1 MEGLGINWKILI
13 GQAINFAILLFVLK
27 RFVYKP
33 FLNLLEKRKTG
44 IEEGIKKTEEAEKSL
59 QNIRGMSDKIKENSE
74 KEAGE
79 ILKKAELRAQDRA
92 KELADLAEK
101 ERQRMLENAKIA
113 IEKEVAEEKKTRDKE
128 AMEKTLLLAEK
139 FLNEKLT
146 EEKDKKLIEELSA
159 DL

>member
-13 GQAINFAILLFVLK
+13 GQAINFAVLLFILK
-27 RFVYKP
+27 RFAYKP

-79 ILKKAELRAQDRA
+79 ILRKAELRAQDRA
-92 KELADLAEK
+92 KELADLAGK
-101 ERQRMLENAKIA
+101 ERQKMLEAAKIG
-113 IEKEVAEEKKTRDKE
+113 IEKEIIEEKKTRDRE
-128 AMEKTLLLAEK
+128 VMEKTLLLAEK

-146 EEKDKKLIEELSA
+146 EEKDKKLIEDLLSG
-159 DL
+159 L

>member
-1 MEGLGINWKILI
+1 MESIGINWKILI
-13 GQAINFAILLFVLK
+13 GQAINFAVLLFVLK

-92 KELADLAEK
+92 KELAGLAEK
-101 ERQRMLENAKIA
+101 ERQKMLESAKMA
-113 IEKEVAEEKKTRDKE
+113 IEKEVLEEKKTRDKE
-128 AMEKTLLLAEK
+128 AMEKILLLAEK
-139 FLNEKLT
+139 FLDERLT
-146 EEKDKKLIEELSA
+146 EEKDKKLIEELSSG
-159 DL
+159 L